1 MATYNKRNRRL
12 YYDKAM
18 SLYFEQEHSVSEIS
32 KLFSVAKST
41 IRYWIS
47 TFAKEKSNKGNTTM
61 ERDAQEKSLSSPD
74 SQSTDIRDMDAEA
87 LRKELASMKK
97 KLADAELKAELYNEI
112 INVAEKKFNISI
124 RKKAGTKQ

>member
-32 KLFSVAKST
+32 KLFSVAEST

-47 TFAKEKSNKGNTTM
+47 TFAKEKTSKSNITM
-61 ERDAQEKSLSSPD
+61 SKQVIETALSQDAQSIDLN
-74 SQSTDIRDMDAEA
+74 DMDVAA
-87 LRKELASMKK
+87 LRKELASMRK

-112 INVAEKKFNISI
+112 INVAESKFNISI